1 MSKKSKACDITPRVR
16 HIVYQRDS
24 KRCILC
30 GTNYPIEVAHY
41 IPRSQCG
48 LGIEQN
54 LVCLCK
60 NCHDKYDNGGKREE
74 HGEDIRGYLKAYY
87 KNWDEKDLVYNKYRW
102 LDEVSGTT
110 ED

>member
-1 MSKKSKACDITPRVR
+1 MSKMSKACDITPRVR
-16 HIVYQRDS
+16 RRVYQRDS

-60 NCHDKYDNGGKREE
+60 NCHDEYDNGDKREE

-87 KNWDEKDLVYNKYRW
+87 KNWNEKDLVYNKYRW

-110 ED
+110 EN